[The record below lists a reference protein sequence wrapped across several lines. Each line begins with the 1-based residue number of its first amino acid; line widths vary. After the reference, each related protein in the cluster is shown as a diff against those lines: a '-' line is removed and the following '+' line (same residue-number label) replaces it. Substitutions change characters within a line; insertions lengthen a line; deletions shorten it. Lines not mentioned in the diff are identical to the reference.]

1 MKPQDF
7 ENEELLMMLQDV
19 LTSAASG
26 HTDNL
31 RCPVCERA
39 DLDCAVGDDDWI
51 EVTCPKCGL
60 NFKGLLAN
68 PEENYTPRSGKIRE
82 TFG

>member
-1 MKPQDF
+1 MGPQDF
-7 ENEELLMMLQDV
+7 DKEELLMMLQDV

-26 HTDNL
+26 HTENL

-39 DLDCAVGDDDWI
+39 DLDVEVREDDWI
-51 EVTCPKCGL
+51 AVQCPKCGL
-60 NFKGLLAN
+60 NFEGLLAN
-68 PEENYTPRSGKIRE
+68 PEETYTPKGGKIRE